1 MVTQRSIFLTT
12 RQNNW
17 NEKYPTPQGRSR
29 PTVGLLPVCAWGWA
43 FLLRSSKALY
53 KSCRSESRVVTLGG
67 TLLLYAPESG
77 ALGEPFANL
86 SIRRPANRFFS
97 PRSSGKTG
105 RETDRGGAL
114 CATSIFIGVCC
125 FDGWLLTARI
135 VGSFAG
141 DGDVVR
147 VTLLHTGVRDAR
159 EFGVV
164 QRLNG
169 GSTAVAHAR
178 A

>member
-1 MVTQRSIFLTT
+1 MV
-12 RQNNW
+12 
-17 NEKYPTPQGRSR
+17 G
-29 PTVGLLPVCAWGWA
+29 
-43 FLLRSSKALY
+43 
-53 KSCRSESRVVTLGG
+53 
-67 TLLLYAPESG
+67 
-77 ALGEPFANL
+77 
-86 SIRRPANRFFS
+86 
-97 PRSSGKTG
+97 
-105 RETDRGGAL
+105 
-114 CATSIFIGVCC
+114 
-125 FDGWLLTARI
+125 LLTARV

-141 DGDVVR
+141 DGDVVW

>member
-1 MVTQRSIFLTT
+1 MVR
-12 RQNNW
+12 
-17 NEKYPTPQGRSR
+17 
-29 PTVGLLPVCAWGWA
+29 
-43 FLLRSSKALY
+43 
-53 KSCRSESRVVTLGG
+53 
-67 TLLLYAPESG
+67 
-77 ALGEPFANL
+77 
-86 SIRRPANRFFS
+86 
-97 PRSSGKTG
+97 
-105 RETDRGGAL
+105 
-114 CATSIFIGVCC
+114 
-125 FDGWLLTARI
+125 LLTARV

-147 VTLLHTGVRDAR
+147 VTFLHTGVRNAG